1 LVRQGVLQ
9 CREPIPGRQST
20 GYCLTDR
27 YLADHHVRC
36 FPVVPQVV
44 MRFARLEA
52 FHARE
57 QAKRRLPIHD
67 ALNAMQYEHLT
78 VHQDQ
83 AEAILDVM
91 PIKSF
96 ICQDVLVSNLVR
108 RQLTNSVG
116 RTGRYFNGLTG
127 VARGLRIALRLA
139 GEHLANV
146 DVTCAQPGLLA
157 LLMQLSL
164 TPPCGLKGVSPY
176 KYSWLDGLPSQ
187 VRALRCA
194 GLPAA
199 GPDVASFRA
208 AVCEQDLYA
217 LLADATGLERG
228 VVKRRFL
235 VDVLAPRLAYPSPV
249 RAAFRLLFPSVAEF
263 IEYVNRD
270 DHAELIRLLQRLEAW
285 LVVETVAPKLVNL
298 CPIVT
303 LHDAIFCRA
312 SDLPVVRH
320 AFEETF
326 EEIDFTLRLKNE
338 CPDLMPALLA

>member
-36 FPVVPQVV
+36 FPVVPQVLE
-44 MRFARLEA
+44 RFARLEA
-52 FHARE
+52 YYAKE

-67 ALNAMQYEHLT
+67 ALNALQYEYLT
-78 VHQDQ
+78 VDQGQ

-108 RQLTNSVG
+108 RELTNSVG

-127 VARGLRIALRLA
+127 VSRHLRVALRIA

-176 KYSWLDGLPSQ
+176 KHSWLDGMPSQ
-187 VRALRCA
+187 VCALRCA

-199 GPDVASFRA
+199 GPDVASFRSD
-208 AVCEQDLYA
+208 VCQQDLYA
-217 LLADATGLERG
+217 LLAEATGLERS

-249 RAAFRLLFPSVAEF
+249 RSAFRLLFPSVAEF

-285 LVVETVAPKLVNL
+285 LVVETVAPKLVNV

-312 SDLPVVRH
+312 SDLPAVRH

-326 EEIDFTLRLKNE
+326 QEIDFTLRLKNE